1 MFSVLTLAVIFLDAW
16 GMIGNWTTS
25 YAHIMTSS
33 VTPRGYEYLF
43 FSVFSVIRQAFSL
56 TGPSISS
63 AVIDASPGGG
73 SKSHRAPLYFLFAL
87 DLVSAAAIFMF
98 LDLDKNAKGQ
108 NAFLREK
115 AVSVYGVAL
124 GTDGDGDGNND

>member
-1 MFSVLTLAVIFLDAW
+1 MFSVITLAVILLDAW
-16 GMIGNWTTS
+16 GMTGNWTTS
-25 YAHIMTSS
+25 
-33 VTPRGYEYLF
+33 
-43 FSVFSVIRQAFSL
+43 VIRQASSL

-87 DLVSAAAIFMF
+87 DLVSAAGIFMF
-98 LDLDKNAKGQ
+98 LDVDKNAKEQ